1 MKTPKKM
8 ILALASSTTL
18 TMNIAKF
25 LAPKASPLLVFLWNI
40 KFKKIDKIFC
50 DHLIL
55 KDVSEKVIK
64 LRTMESIFQ
73 STKFVTFCPPLKIFN
88 RATIKVG
95 MKYKDW

>member
-1 MKTPKKM
+1 MKNE
-8 ILALASSTTL
+8 IL
-18 TMNIAKF
+18 
-25 LAPKASPLLVFLWNI
+25 
-40 KFKKIDKIFC
+40 KKIDKIF

-73 STKFVTFCPPLKIFN
+73 STKFVKFCPPFKIFN
-88 RATIKVG
+88 TATIKVG